1 LDLLIDCLIHHLK
14 LSVKRRCRYAFIIYL
29 YHCNITILKQLSEK
43 FLDKNTEYKMTVYA
57 DGEDANWKTNP
68 KSYRIKT
75 IKANVNSVLKLL
87 LAPGG
92 VAEISIKAVKK

>member
-1 LDLLIDCLIHHLK
+1 
-14 LSVKRRCRYAFIIYL
+14 
-29 YHCNITILKQLSEK
+29 
-43 FLDKNTEYKMTVYA
+43 MTVYA